1 MNQDIKGLRT
11 VLAAYGCSESG
22 LEPLGNGLINLTW
35 RARSA
40 DGEACVL
47 QRVADIFPAEINRD
61 IAVVSAVLARQS
73 VAVPAVL
80 PSLSGQLWVEAA
92 GHNWRMLTWLDGT
105 CHESLSS
112 PHQARSAGALLAR
125 FHRALDGLD
134 HKFSNPRLGVHDTAR
149 HLAALRDALVNNSAH
164 PRRAQIAPLA
174 ESILAA
180 AASLPALP
188 PSRDRIVHGDPKINN
203 MLFDDTSGEAT
214 SLVDLDTVGLMPL
227 PLELGD
233 ALRSWCNPTGEDG
246 RLGEFSAEMF
256 AAALTGYASA
266 AGNWIDPQEIRAIL
280 PATETIIVELAA
292 RFCADAFNENYFGW
306 DASRFSTRGE
316 HNEVRAAGQLSLAQS
331 FAAQREN
338 LSIHLLEAFAL
349 ATD

>member
-1 MNQDIKGLRT
+1 MTQDIKGLRT
-11 VLAAYGCSESG
+11 VLAAYGCAGAS
-22 LEPLGNGLINLTW
+22 LQPLGNGLINLTW
-35 RARSA
+35 LVRPA
-40 DGEACVL
+40 DGKPAVL
-47 QRVADIFPAEINRD
+47 QRVADVFPAEINRD
-61 IAVVSAVLARQS
+61 IGVVADALARQG
-73 VAVPAVL
+73 VVVPGVL

-92 GHNWRMLTWLDGT
+92 GHNWRMLTWLKGA

-112 PHQARSAGALLAR
+112 PDQARSAGALLAR

-134 HKFSNPRLGVHDTAR
+134 HEFANPRLGVHDTAR
-149 HLAALRDALVNNSAH
+149 HLAALRDALVDHPAH

-180 AASLPALP
+180 AAGLPALP

-203 MLFDDTSGEAT
+203 MLFDEASGEAT

-246 RLGEFSAEMF
+246 RLGEFSAELF

-266 AGNWIDPQEIRAIL
+266 AGDWIEPAEVRAIM
-280 PATETIIVELAA
+280 PATETIIIELAA
-292 RFCADAFNENYFGW
+292 RFCADAYNENYFGW
-306 DASRFSTRGE
+306 DASRFTTRSE
-316 HNEVRAAGQLSLAQS
+316 HNEVRAAGQLTLARS
-331 FAAQREN
+331 FAAQRED
-338 LSIHLLEAFAL
+338 LSNRLLEAFGL